1 MKLIYFMALQVINL
15 FPEVIKMFIGE
26 YSHSLDAKGRL
37 IVPAKFREELGEHF
51 IMTKGIDK
59 CLYIYPRSEWEI
71 FENKLRELPLANAN
85 ARRFTRFFLSG
96 AVECDTDNQGR
107 IIIPQ
112 SLRNHA
118 GLTKEVV
125 SAGVGTKI
133 EVWSKDN
140 WEAECNPDNLDD
152 SIVESMGL
160 FGI

>member
-1 MKLIYFMALQVINL
+1 
-15 FPEVIKMFIGE
+15 MFIGE

-37 IVPAKFREELGEHF
+37 IVPAKFREDLGERF
-51 IMTKGIDK
+51 ILTKGIDR
-59 CLYIYPRSEWEI
+59 CLYIYPRSEWQT
-71 FENKLRELPLANAN
+71 FEDKLRQLPLANAD

-96 AVECDTDNQGR
+96 AVECDADNQGR

-112 SLRNHA
+112 SLRTYA
-118 GLTKEVV
+118 GLLKEVI

-133 EVWSKDN
+133 EVWSKEN
-140 WEAECNPDNLDD
+140 WDAECNPENLDD

>member
-1 MKLIYFMALQVINL
+1 
-15 FPEVIKMFIGE
+15 MFIGE

-37 IVPAKFREELGEHF
+37 IVPAKFRDDLGERF
-51 IMTKGIDK
+51 ILTKGIDR
-59 CLYIYPRSEWEI
+59 CLYIYPRSEWQT
-71 FENKLRELPLANAN
+71 FEDKLRQLPLANAD

-112 SLRNHA
+112 SLRAYA

-133 EVWSKDN
+133 EVWSKEN
-140 WEAECNPDNLDD
+140 WDAECNPENLDD